1 METTP
6 VTMNEKEY
14 SELIATGLLPEE
26 RDYRFEAV
34 NLISDMDENG
44 EVKIE
49 ITGRT
54 DVCDKT
60 GAKKF
65 LSDFYTSSGSTFNVK
80 SGRADRSGE
89 FCHIRGYKKC
99 MMQVFK
105 PNLKNPKVKGL
116 HQDCGAEVSFRLDKP
131 KVGEINL

>member
-65 LSDFYTSSGSTFNVK
+65 LT
-80 SGRADRSGE
+80 
-89 FCHIRGYKKC
+89 CHY
-99 MMQVFK
+99 F
-105 PNLKNPKVKGL
+105 
-116 HQDCGAEVSFRLDKP
+116 
-131 KVGEINL
+131 

>member
-14 SELIATGLLPEE
+14 SELIATGLGLLPEE

-65 LSDFYTSSGSTFNVK
+65 LSDFYTSFHYTIVL
-80 SGRADRSGE
+80 
-89 FCHIRGYKKC
+89 C
-99 MMQVFK
+99 
-105 PNLKNPKVKGL
+105 
-116 HQDCGAEVSFRLDKP
+116 DCNETPILERH
-131 KVGEINL
+131 N